1 MNVKRT
7 KTEIVG
13 IDPEAKGL
21 IQVRVTLEPAP
32 DPYWLEVFGSPPG
45 FGFSVSMHPPRI
57 SRSTV
62 YLRAPDAEIPRY
74 IENLDE
80 RIEATNR
87 HYAAEVEP
95 QLERERQRRVDAAAA
110 DQARLDAA
118 RRAISGEAA
127 PA

>member
-1 MNVKRT
+1 M
-7 KTEIVG
+7 
-13 IDPEAKGL
+13 
-21 IQVRVTLEPAP
+21 RVTLEPAP